1 MLIAENNPKFFRE
14 KFGSDLPPIF
24 AEIEAMFAENGG
36 KIGASFNSGFQEN
49 ALSIFGEAA
58 DFFTA
63 DNVPETFIPKLLEE
77 GNINMTKDDL
87 MTFYNRVFLDSD
99 VMSEIDAISA
109 QTAGEFVSEFDKN
122 LEGFS
127 TIIDAIQGNISK
139 VAADRN
145 LANATK
151 RLNDLLKEQTD
162 VTNSLAGA
170 QAEVD
175 RLRERD
181 KQRTAAEKLRIRD
194 ITRRRD
200 FLKKAV
206 EEGQDATLELAVAE
220 EELAEATKEADEP
233 TRELIQAEQE
243 LLDIQT
249 RIKDLPDEI
258 AEARS
263 REEEAILRV
272 VSAQQQLNDINDTLP
287 DLTAGQISFFSS
299 IAISAGVAESKID
312 SLLSKYSLFD
322 TVVSTP
328 PVITPPVVKT
338 DGGGVIN
345 TDIPMFSKG
354 GFLPVGGQGIVG
366 ERGAELITATSSG
379 VKISPLES
387 VGFGETNITVNVT
400 GFPTDPIVARNI
412 ADNIRKELV
421 KLEEEGRGGLLSR

>member
-1 MLIAENNPKFFRE
+1 MKVFKFLRYSIETIVIIFFFSIFKILGLKNSSIISGKIFKIVGHFFRPKKTVENNLRIAFPNL
-14 KFGSDLPPIF
+14 SDNEIKKYILEMWEYYGKIF
-24 AEIEAMFAENGG
+24 AEYIFLSELRNNKKANIKISGIHILEKLKINNDSVVFISGHFDNFELMAMYLE
-36 KIGASFNSGFQEN
+36 KSGIK
-49 ALSIFGEAA
+49 LSAIYRPLNN
-58 DFFTA
+58 FFM
-63 DNVPETFIPKLLEE
+63 N
-77 GNINMTKDDL
+77 
-87 MTFYNRVFLDSD
+87 
-99 VMSEIDAISA
+99 
-109 QTAGEFVSEFDKN
+109 
-122 LEGFS
+122 
-127 TIIDAIQGNISK
+127 TIM
-139 VAADRN
+139 
-145 LANATK
+145 
-151 RLNDLLKEQTD
+151 
-162 VTNSLAGA
+162 
-170 QAEVD
+170 
-175 RLRERD
+175 
-181 KQRTAAEKLRIRD
+181 EKLRIRD
-194 ITRRRD
+194 LTRRRD

-233 TRELIQAEQE
+233 TRELIEAEQE

-249 RIKDLPDEI
+249 RIKELPDEI

-272 VSAQQQLNDINDTLP
+272 VNAQQQLNDLNDTLP

-322 TVVSTP
+322 SVVSTP

-345 TDIPMFSKG
+345 TDVPMFAKG

-387 VGFGETNITVNVT
+387 GGLGETNITVNVT